1 VRVAIEGTLYAGV
14 AEEVLDVL
22 RVRASRDQDREA
34 AMPLL
39 TPL

>member
-1 VRVAIEGTLYAGV
+1 VRVAIKDKLDAGV
-14 AEEVLDVL
+14 AEEVLDV
-22 RVRASRDQDREA
+22 VQMRATSEQDREA